1 MVTNKPII
9 FYSWDSDIYESTRG
23 MYFDENEL
31 PGPIVSTMSDVIDSI
46 NKIDQIKDEYRE
58 KYTVA
63 KKKFVSYEDGFRRSE

>member
-1 MVTNKPII
+1 
-9 FYSWDSDIYESTRG
+9 

-58 KYTVA
+58 KYTAA
-63 KKKFVSYEDGFRRSE
+63 KKKFVSYEDGFSTERVINYILKQ

>member
-1 MVTNKPII
+1 
-9 FYSWDSDIYESTRG
+9 

-58 KYTVA
+58 NILLQ
-63 KKKFVSYEDGFRRSE
+63 RRSLLVMKMVFDGASDKLYF

>member
-1 MVTNKPII
+1 
-9 FYSWDSDIYESTRG
+9 